1 MFSEAD
7 EKLTD
12 LEQRMLQAI
21 EAEWTR
27 WQEGPD
33 KPLNLNLLA
42 AMEKVHRAILARLG
56 KRSGMNMAEMLRN
69 PQAALLQLDRTR
81 ALLLRQAVSTPAA
94 VEIHHRAHVN
104 RAGAE

>member
-7 EKLTD
+7 EKLTG
-12 LEQRMLQAI
+12 LEERMLEAI
-21 EAEWTR
+21 DAEWRR

-33 KPLNLNLLA
+33 KPLNLNLIA
-42 AMEKVHRAILARLG
+42 AMDKVHRAILAHLG

-81 ALLLRQAVSTPAA
+81 SLLLKQMQVQELASSGPKIAVS
-94 VEIHHRAHVN
+94 
-104 RAGAE
+104 